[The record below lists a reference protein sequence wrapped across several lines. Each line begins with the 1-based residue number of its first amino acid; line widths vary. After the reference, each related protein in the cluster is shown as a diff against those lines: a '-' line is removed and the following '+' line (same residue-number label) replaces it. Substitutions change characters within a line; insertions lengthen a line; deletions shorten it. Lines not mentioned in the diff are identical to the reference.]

1 MRVREKGEGLV
12 LKVALVIAEK
22 VFRDEEYQVPK
33 KILLEKGIEVVTA
46 STTTGW
52 AEGKLGARVKPDL
65 QINELKTE
73 ELDALVFVG
82 GGGAAQYFD
91 DPLAHQLARQMEE
104 QGKVVAAICIAPVIL
119 ARAGLL
125 QGKKATVF
133 PDGVSDL
140 IRHGAEYTGKPVE
153 RDGLVLTSNGPEA
166 AEAFGRTLV
175 VMLIK

>member
-125 QGKKATVF
+125 QGKR
-133 PDGVSDL
+133 PRS
-140 IRHGAEYTGKPVE
+140 
-153 RDGLVLTSNGPEA
+153 S
-166 AEAFGRTLV
+166 RTASPT
-175 VMLIK
+175 